1 MWWLIVIMVGI
12 GMLTNIV
19 EPSIIIPVCCGI
31 AATVTL
37 AIQMG
42 RFIEHKKTSSCA
54 PELKNR
60 YAVFAYGILPVM
72 FSMIGVLGAL
82 LAADSLILHGIFT
95 AGECPQLCAAL
106 AIVGA
111 VVCDIAFRKI
121 LDATYFV
128 TIEEKFLAEVAKPV
142 LSLDNVSSEDLLA
155 ALLSRKR

>member
-1 MWWLIVIMVGI
+1 
-12 GMLTNIV
+12 MLSNIV

-42 RFIEHKKTSSCA
+42 RFIEHKKTSSSA

-82 LAADSLILHGIFT
+82 LAADSIILHGVLT
-95 AGECPQLCAAL
+95 SGECPQLCAGL
-106 AIVGA
+106 TIVGA
-111 VVCDIAFRKI
+111 VICDIAFRKI

-128 TIEEKFLAEVAKPV
+128 TVEERFLSAAAQAVKTD
-142 LSLDNVSSEDLLA
+142 LSQVSSDELFDE
-155 ALLSRKR
+155 LLSRRKK